1 MIIIIIIFII
11 FAGKGLTMVAAAIE
25 GNFTDKM
32 AECIAAKQVMT
43 VLLFSLRLLLLLLLS
58 SS

>member
-1 MIIIIIIFII
+1 
-11 FAGKGLTMVAAAIE
+11 MVAAAIE

-43 VLLFSLRLLLLLLLS
+43 VYYFLHLLSLLLS
-58 SS
+58 SSS